1 MLANGRNGY
10 TSLNSDNY
18 YDEIQGVLA
27 ATLDGNKTN
36 IDGIQF
42 SSNGKYLVSSA
53 EGKLRKIILLCLK

>member
-1 MLANGRNGY
+1 MLTNGRNGY
-10 TSLNSDNY
+10 NSLDTKNY
-18 YDEIQGVLA
+18 YEDIQGVLA

-53 EGKLRKIILLCLK
+53 AGKPIKS